1 MEMVRF
7 IGFNLM
13 VGSLLILGGAPIIYA
28 LIILLVIS
36 FIGALL

>member
-1 MEMVRF
+1 MVRF

-13 VGSLLILGGAPIIYA
+13 IGSLLILGGAPIVYA
-28 LIILLVIS
+28 CVILLVIS